1 MYVLDTNAFYYA
13 SEISEFTYDVKK
25 LQTFIADNEV
35 FIPTT
40 ALFEFLIKF
49 KGDIYTIRKGGRY
62 LLDNHI
68 KVASNIINPLPSYFI
83 NDLVNITEQ
92 QLNTMCEEVLENK
105 IDVESRF
112 ISLLFDMCLFSGY
125 YFTVMSDGTEPC
137 EYCFA
142 AMDIVYKK
150 FVNIVF
156 EIFKQIFKEGYKTDD
171 CENYV
176 RNCFYNLLAFMLE
189 KGIPFIE
196 KAKSVTSEEEF
207 ENADVWFSSEDYA
220 QMSSRLNSKS
230 GSQRSTV
237 FLQRLGIT
245 YRKKNNDN
253 ELKIYIHKLRNI
265 FDGKVKLEPLQDYFY
280 DTLVNILV
288 NGATLWKN
296 DFLDSLI
303 LCNLQNDHILIT
315 YDNGVINRMNKRKS
329 QYPMYQKSID
339 IINYLKQ

>member
-1 MYVLDTNAFYYA
+1 
-13 SEISEFTYDVKK
+13 
-25 LQTFIADNEV
+25 
-35 FIPTT
+35 
-40 ALFEFLIKF
+40 
-49 KGDIYTIRKGGRY
+49 
-62 LLDNHI
+62 
-68 KVASNIINPLPSYFI
+68 
-83 NDLVNITEQ
+83 
-92 QLNTMCEEVLENK
+92 
-105 IDVESRF
+105 
-112 ISLLFDMCLFSGY
+112 
-125 YFTVMSDGTEPC
+125 
-137 EYCFA
+137 
-142 AMDIVYKK
+142 MDIVYKK

-189 KGIPFIE
+189 KGILFIE

-207 ENADVWFSSEDYA
+207 KNADVWFSSEVYS
-220 QMSSRLNSKS
+220 QMSSRLNSKLE
-230 GSQRSTV
+230 SQSSTA
-237 FLQRLGIT
+237 FLQRLGVT

-253 ELKIYIHKLRNI
+253 ELKIYIYKLRDI
-265 FDGKVKLEPLQDYFY
+265 FDDKVKLEPLQDYFY

-288 NGATLWKN
+288 NGAALWKN

-329 QYPMYQKSID
+329 QYPMYQESID